1 METSLTVLGILWLWL
16 RKFDHCKRKLTHT
29 WESWVSKILLS
40 TIAVRCS
47 LSFYSEQLIIT
58 VTLPV
63 AFLQFLQIK
72 CATQNYSSEEHNC
85 QHIKLTFV
93 YGVLCGVVW
102 CDAFWFS
109 RLLDLLISG
118 ITLEHKAVSQSAVI
132 PLTGSGSNFQTFR
145 PCCVHW

>member
-1 METSLTVLGILWLWL
+1 MS
-16 RKFDHCKRKLTHT
+16 
-29 WESWVSKILLS
+29 S
-40 TIAVRCS
+40 
-47 LSFYSEQLIIT
+47 YSEELIIT

-72 CATQNYSSEEHNC
+72 CATQNYSSEKHNC

-102 CDAFWFS
+102 CGVVRCGFK
-109 RLLDLLISG
+109 RLLDLRISG

-132 PLTGSGSNFQTFR
+132 PLTGSGSNFQN
-145 PCCVHW
+145 V